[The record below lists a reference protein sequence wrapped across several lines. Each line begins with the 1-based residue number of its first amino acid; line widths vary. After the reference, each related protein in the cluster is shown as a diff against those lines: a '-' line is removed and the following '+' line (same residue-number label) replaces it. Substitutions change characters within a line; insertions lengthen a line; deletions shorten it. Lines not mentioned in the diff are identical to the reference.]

1 MWSNEPRPLP
11 DWIQEAYEILVS
23 RPDVCHDGISHE
35 GAQELLLA
43 NETFPDEP
51 ADAEYA
57 IERLLNSGWLYEVD
71 GELRITDPES
81 DQPEES

>member
-11 DWIQEAYEILVS
+11 DWIQDAYEILLS
-23 RPDVCHDGISHE
+23 QTTSDQEGISHE
-35 GAQELLLA
+35 RAHELLL
-43 NETFPDEP
+43 THSDFPDEP

-71 GELRITDPES
+71 EKLRITDPEH
-81 DQPEES
+81 